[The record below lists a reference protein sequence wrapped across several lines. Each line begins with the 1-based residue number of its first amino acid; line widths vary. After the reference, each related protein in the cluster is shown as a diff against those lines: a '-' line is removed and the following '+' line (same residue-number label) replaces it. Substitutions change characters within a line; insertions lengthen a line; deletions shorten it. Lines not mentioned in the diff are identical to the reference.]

1 MQSRLTEGEVL
12 RVGHVEDFKE
22 QEVKD
27 VVAFIDKEHYLHY
40 PFNEDGSR
48 NPYQYCYGL
57 GYLHRGEQIWGAFI
71 AGIYPN
77 AGFWKDHFPLLVG
90 QRGLPWVFRH
100 AANIY
105 RIVAFYQADANALL
119 KEFERFCY
127 HYKRTS
133 ILISLPTK
141 KERDAVCN
149 WDWFSENGFK
159 DYGWTKG
166 RGAKI
171 FGKVLDFEPV
181 EYSPIE
187 AERAFRAKQAELKK
201 MGEKGY
207 DPVWNITEPATAAP
221 APEAAEA

>member
-1 MQSRLTEGEVL
+1 MSKVSRHERMSNQSRLSGEEFF
-12 RVGHVEDFKE
+12 RVGHVENFNE

-27 VVAFIDKEHYLHY
+27 LIQFIHKEHYLHY

-57 GYLHRGEQIWGAFI
+57 GYLCRNESIWAGFV

-77 AGFWKDHFPLLVG
+77 AGFWKEHFPLLVG
-90 QRGLPWVFRH
+90 QKGLAWIFRH

-105 RIVAFYQADANALL
+105 RIVAFYQEDADTLL
-119 KEFERFCY
+119 GAYEKFCY
-127 HYKRTS
+127 EYKRTS

-149 WDWFSENGFK
+149 WDWFSKNGFK
-159 DYGWTKG
+159 DYGWTQG
-166 RGAKI
+166 RGARI
-171 FGKVLDFEPV
+171 FGKVLDFEPI

-187 AERAFRAKQAELKK
+187 LARQKAQ
-201 MGEKGY
+201 
-207 DPVWNITEPATAAP
+207 
-221 APEAAEA
+221 PENQKT